1 MEVRGRGMKVLIIS
15 DGHGAVDR
23 LDALADVAKA
33 SDIVLFGGDFAA
45 VGHPETGLPFLK
57 RLAALH
63 DRVFA
68 VTGNCDEPLFRETVE
83 EYDLSIEGSLSYF
96 SGLMLAGSGGGSKFT
111 GTTPNERTDEEL
123 AGDLRLA
130 ALAAGGVS
138 WEDEPDDDA
147 EGDDTEGG
155 TVDGFAEGIAR
166 IEGDDAGRAAT
177 RTAVATAPKMATA
190 REPLEEPWNNLII
203 IAHNPPKD
211 TKLDAVAGGIHV
223 GSPLIRAFIDSKKP
237 LLVVS
242 GHIHES
248 AAIDSLGPTTLVNP
262 GSLADGH
269 YAVAEITGGANKPFA
284 VSSIELKKLP

>member
-1 MEVRGRGMKVLIIS
+1 MKVLIIS
-15 DGHGAVDR
+15 DGHGAVDK

-83 EYDLSIEGSLSYF
+83 EYDLSIEASLSYF

-123 AGDLRLA
+123 VSDLRLA

-138 WEDEPDDDA
+138 WEDDPDDDA
-147 EGDDTEGG
+147 EGDDVEMD
-155 TVDGFAEGIAR
+155 DG
-166 IEGDDAGRAAT
+166 AGRAAT
-177 RTAVATAPKMATA
+177 RTAVATAPKTA
-190 REPLEEPWNNLII
+190 LAGEVLEEPWNNLII

-211 TKLDAVAGGIHV
+211 TKLDAVAGGVHV

-269 YAVAEITGGANKPFA
+269 YAVAEITGGASKPFT